1 MLVKHRRKR
10 GTSTIW
16 GIILSLIAAI
26 FMFPLI
32 QYIQTKQEFHGT
44 VEIIQAALKEATTK
58 VTVQNY
64 DDLKSG
70 VITVRE
76 MRGTKTYNIA
86 SMIMENIGSTEI
98 ADDQYLLTDSGY
110 KVQILEVNAR
120 QDKNISLEMKYR
132 IIKEKAVLGLLDID
146 ATKRA
151 YGILQTKCPHE
162 TTVVQDADLLYSGDK
177 VCAACGEVVE
187 KGKLVVPEGG
197 RYTRVVSYKT
207 YWSYATPDQVKVL
220 SPGEEVP
227 SLKACDRL
235 EYNGYVYMYKAIE
248 RRVSI
253 SDATKTLIQQE
264 DITGDGWSV
273 QYANATMSQPVA
285 FVDYI
290 GQKPVT
296 TMYETYAGIYMRE
309 APELPDTIINM
320 YGAFQGA
327 PISTVEKLPSF
338 VQVLDYT
345 FANCTSLVDCS
356 NLIIPD
362 TVTTMSNTF
371 NSCSGLRYAPKLPP
385 RVKCIS
391 RIFENCSNLTKAPYV
406 PEGVT
411 NMDIAFA
418 GCSKIIVLNIPSTV
432 TEYMAAAA
440 IPGKITIYY
449 SGTDLSKIHIS
460 NLLNTKQTT
469 ATIYT
474 GYDGYH
480 ILGS

>member
-120 QDKNISLEMKYR
+120 HDKNISLEMKYQ
-132 IIKEKAVLGLLDID
+132 ITKEKAVLGLLDID

-177 VCAACGEVVE
+177 VCAACGEIVE
-187 KGKLVVPEGG
+187 KGKLVVPEGCT
-197 RYTRVVSYKT
+197 YTQVISYT
-207 YWSYATPDQVKVL
+207 ADGS
-220 SPGEEVP
+220 SPAETRTLTAGSEIK
-227 SLKACDRL
+227 SLKACDRI
-235 EYNGYVYMYKAIE
+235 EYGNYVYMYKAIE
-248 RRVSI
+248 RRVST
-253 SDATKTLIQQE
+253 SSTTRECVKQE
-264 DITGDGWSV
+264 NITGDGWNVRYTKSSYTTV
-273 QYANATMSQPVA
+273 IAEQSPQI
-285 FVDYI
+285 VDYI
-290 GQKPVT
+290 AQKPVT
-296 TMYETYAGIYMRE
+296 AMYEAFNFVYME
-309 APELPDTIINM
+309 EFPKMPDTITNM
-320 YGAFQGA
+320 YRAFA
-327 PISTVEKLPSF
+327 SSSISTIGELPPY
-338 VQVLDYT
+338 VQFLNGT
-345 FANCTSLVDCS
+345 FSNCTVLVDCS
-356 NLIIPD
+356 GVYIPE
-362 TVTTMSNTF
+362 TVVNMDNTF
-371 NSCSGLRYAPKLPP
+371 NGCLFMQYAPKLPP
-385 RVKCIS
+385 RVKILVATFNGCKS
-391 RIFENCSNLTKAPYV
+391 LKKAPYV
-406 PEGVT
+406 PEGVEY
-411 NMDIAFA
+411 MDLAFGECINISA
-418 GCSKIIVLNIPSTV
+418 INIPSTV
-432 TEYMAAAA
+432 TSCTGVVMNYGT
-440 IPGKITIYY
+440 ISVYYPGEDFPKKSSLGNNVT
-449 SGTDLSKIHIS
+449 L
-460 NLLNTKQTT
+460 
-469 ATIYT
+469 YT
-474 GYDGYH
+474 RYDGYH
-480 ILGS
+480 ILGG